1 MAESRSR
8 DEWNRTACTM
18 ALLANLN
25 RDPKKRAPYKPSDF
39 HPLERERKAP
49 DGKTGIGILKAVFVD
64 AERKEVNRTT

>member
-1 MAESRSR
+1 MAEARSR

-39 HPLERERKAP
+39 HPLEREKKQQI
-49 DGKTGIGILKAVFVD
+49 GKIGIGILKSVFI
-64 AERKEVNRTT
+64 EGRK